1 MQVIFADWLKQNF
14 LSFDENLR
22 SAVVDFAVHIEENGM
37 KGLQGRNKS
46 SILPNPTTKKE
57 YKHAK
62 FAQKYCLWHY
72 HLGIPEYIEQRNGD
86 KTSEYIL
93 HYCYYHDVI
102 VLVDIGTHPPFS
114 LPSVDKMN
122 YSTF

>member
-1 MQVIFADWLKQNF
+1 MKVIPSHWLEDNLDTFDLAIQRAVFEFARYVEMHGF
-14 LSFDENLR
+14 
-22 SAVVDFAVHIEENGM
+22 

-46 SILPNPTTKKE
+46 SVLPNPTTKKE
-57 YKHAK
+57 HKHAK

-93 HYCYYHDVI
+93 HYCYYHDLI
-102 VLVDIGTHPPFS
+102 VLVDIGTHPPFI
-114 LPSVDKMN
+114 LPSVDKMD

>member
-1 MQVIFADWLKQNF
+1 MKVIFADWLKQNF
-14 LSFDENLR
+14 LSLDEVVRL
-22 SAVVDFAVHIEENGM
+22 AIVDFAVHVEENGVRE
-37 KGLQGRNKS
+37 LQGRNKS